1 MSNSNMFT
9 VEQVREALGDLLTGE
24 RSGDATGGFRAVSN
38 DSRVTKPG
46 ELFVALKTEVRDGHD
61 FVADAI
67 ANGATG
73 VIVQSD
79 DLLLPDATWA
89 FRVSDTRRAIG
100 DLATHWRKRF
110 PVRTV
115 AIAGNVGKT
124 TTKELTSAVLSAH
137 RTVLKSPANFNDEV
151 GLAMSLFQ
159 LNETHDRV
167 VVEVGMFELGEI
179 RRLCEIA
186 APDIAV
192 VLNVG
197 PTHLERVGSIEAI
210 AEAKSEA
217 VQALP
222 STGTAILNAD
232 DPYVAAMEDKT
243 RARVLT
249 FGVEQHAAVRATNLR
264 GRGLAGVDFTLS
276 CLGRELKAHSP
287 LPGTRL
293 VSNAL
298 AAVAV
303 AFADGQSIEEA
314 SVALSAAEAPLR
326 MLVRTSS
333 GGATI
338 LDDAYNANPASM
350 FAALELLSE
359 MTGRRLALL
368 GDMLELGS
376 AEAESHRAVGEEA
389 ARVCDQ
395 LFSVGPRGEQIAAA
409 ARAVGGID
417 VTHFDSKEEALTVLR
432 TVIGPGDILLVKASH
447 GLALDRV
454 VEELCA

>member
-1 MSNSNMFT
+1 MSASTMFT
-9 VEQVREALGDLLTGE
+9 VDQVREALGDGLIGE
-24 RSGDATGGFRAVSN
+24 RSGDASGFSAVSN
-38 DSRVTKPG
+38 DSRVLESG
-46 ELFVALKTEVRDGHD
+46 ELFVALKTELRDGHD
-61 FVADAI
+61 FIDDAM
-67 ANGATG
+67 AHGAVG
-73 VIVQSD
+73 VIVESD
-79 DLLLPDATWA
+79 DVLLPDQTWA

-100 DLATHWRKRF
+100 DLASYWRRQFAVK
-110 PVRTV
+110 TV

-137 RTVLKSPANFNDEV
+137 HTVLKSAANFNDEV

-159 LNETHDRV
+159 LNETHDRA

-186 APDIAV
+186 APEISV

-197 PTHLERVGSIEAI
+197 PTHLERLGSIEAI

-232 DPYVAAMEDKT
+232 DPYVAAMEAKT
-243 RARVLT
+243 PARVLT
-249 FGVEQHAAVRATNLR
+249 FGVEQHAAIRATDLR

-298 AAVAV
+298 AAVAA
-303 AFADGQSIEEA
+303 AFADGLSIEEA
-314 SVALSAAEAPLR
+314 NAALAAAEVPLR
-326 MLVRTSS
+326 TQIKVSS
-333 GGATI
+333 GGGTI

-376 AEAESHRAVGEEA
+376 AEAESHRAVGEAA
-389 ARVCDQ
+389 ARVCDL
-395 LFSVGPRGEQIAAA
+395 LFSVGPRGELIAAA

-417 VTHFDSKEEALTVLR
+417 VTHFDTKEEAVSALR

-447 GLALDRV
+447 GLALESV

>member
-1 MSNSNMFT
+1 MSSSTMFT
-9 VEQVREALGDLLTGE
+9 IEQVREALGDGLTGE
-24 RSGDATGGFRAVSN
+24 RAGDALDFIAVRN
-38 DSRVTKPG
+38 DSRVTQPG
-46 ELFVALKTEVRDGHD
+46 ELFVALKTELRDGHD
-61 FVADAI
+61 FIDDAI
-67 ANGATG
+67 AHGATG

-79 DLLLPDATWA
+79 DLLLPDQIWA
-89 FRVSDTRRAIG
+89 FRVSDTRHAIG
-100 DLATHWRKRF
+100 DLAAHWRRRF
-110 PVRTV
+110 PVKTV

-137 RTVLKSPANFNDEV
+137 HTVLKSPANFNDEI

-159 LNETHDRV
+159 LNETHGRA

-186 APDIAV
+186 APEIAV

-197 PTHLERVGSIEAI
+197 PTHLERLGSIEAI

-222 STGTAILNAD
+222 STSTAILNAD
-232 DPYVAAMEDKT
+232 DPYVAAMAAKT

-249 FGVEQHAAVRATNLR
+249 FGVEQHADIRATNVR

-293 VSNAL
+293 VGNAL
-298 AAVAV
+298 AAIAV
-303 AFADGQSIEEA
+303 AFADGLSVEEA
-314 SVALSAAEAPLR
+314 SEALSAAEVQLR
-326 MLVRTSS
+326 NQVKISS

-338 LDDAYNANPASM
+338 LDDTYNANPASM
-350 FAALELLSE
+350 FAALELLGE

-376 AEAESHRAVGEEA
+376 AEEESHRAVGEEA
-389 ARVCDQ
+389 ARVCDL

-409 ARAVGGID
+409 ARAIGGID
-417 VTHFDSKEEALTVLR
+417 VTHFNSKEEAASALR

-447 GLALDRV
+447 GLALDSV